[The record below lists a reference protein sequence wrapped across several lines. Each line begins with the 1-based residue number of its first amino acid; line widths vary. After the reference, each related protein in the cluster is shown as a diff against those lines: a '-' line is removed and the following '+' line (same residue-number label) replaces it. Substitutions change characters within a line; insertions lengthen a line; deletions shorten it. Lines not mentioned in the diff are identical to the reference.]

1 MPAGRKDV
9 LTSWPKTPDALVL
22 DASFADN
29 PNIDA
34 PIVPVVIGMFMKPEV
49 GVNVPVM
56 GAMLAGAVLS

>member
-1 MPAGRKDV
+1 MPAGRKDM
-9 LTSWPKTPDALVL
+9 LTSWSKTLDALVL

-49 GVNVPVM
+49 GVNAPVM